1 MAKKKNDVEEK
12 SVSVEETVA
21 TPTVFRDLRMQDE
34 DGTIDTV
41 FRSDDGMKTM
51 AIKNARSGLII
62 TFYDK
67 DNKATE
73 RFLPVGEIANLIAML
88 PG

>member
-1 MAKKKNDVEEK
+1 
-12 SVSVEETVA
+12 
-21 TPTVFRDLRMQDE
+21 
-34 DGTIDTV
+34 
-41 FRSDDGMKTM
+41 MKTM
-51 AIKNARSGLII
+51 AVKNARAGLII